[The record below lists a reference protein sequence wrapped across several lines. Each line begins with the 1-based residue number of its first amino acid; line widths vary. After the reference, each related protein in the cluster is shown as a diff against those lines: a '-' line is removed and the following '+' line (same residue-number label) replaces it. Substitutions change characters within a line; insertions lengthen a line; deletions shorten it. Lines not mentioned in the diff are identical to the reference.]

1 MTKTIIVGWD
11 GATWDLLAPWAEA
24 GLLPNV
30 ARLLAQGAHGPL
42 QSTIQPLTA
51 VAWSSFLTGSRPGK
65 HGLYDFV
72 GRVPGSYD
80 VQLTGR
86 AHRRTAGLW
95 QYLSQ
100 AEKKIIAINVPM
112 MVPVTPVNGILVG
125 GIDAPGLSEQTVYP
139 AGFIPELNRIA
150 PNYRIAASER
160 SLADWH
166 DSLHAMVAG
175 REKLTLHLR
184 DNQAWDCLMV
194 VFNATDIVQH
204 IFWGHMAQGKQSF
217 ADTILS
223 IYQACDRILGR
234 LLDGLDDETTL
245 ILMSDHGAGP
255 IKGAININRYLE
267 EGGFLA
273 RRRTED
279 GGQKSSPMLRLVQLG
294 KRWLPPQVRYVLR
307 RQLGGL
313 RDRMESQLVANAYD
327 WSQTKVYS
335 LGSYGNL
342 FFNVTGREPNGLVHP
357 DEIETLTSQLTQ
369 HLHAL
374 TDPETGQRLVK
385 KVWRREELYEG
396 AGLPSAPDLV
406 IEWADY
412 GYEVRTRFGSDS
424 ERVFSRTMPLNDFAP
439 ETLLAGTHRMAGIL
453 AAVGRGVVPG
463 RVAHTHITD
472 LAPTILHLL
481 GQPVP
486 TSMDGQV
493 ISQLVQGLGAVRFGD
508 GLEGDEGVPAGLQD
522 EEAAIIEE
530 RLRSL
535 GYLS

>member
-1 MTKTIIVGWD
+1 MKVIVIGWD
-11 GATWDLLAPWAEA
+11 GATWDLLKPWAEQ

-30 ARLLAQGAHGPL
+30 ARLLAGGAHGPL
-42 QSTIQPLTA
+42 RSTIQPLTA

-86 AHRRTAGLW
+86 AHRQVPGLW
-95 QYLSQ
+95 QYLSE
-100 AEKKIIAINVPM
+100 AGKRVIAVNVPM

-139 AGFIPELNRIA
+139 AGFISELSQTT

-160 SLADWH
+160 TLADWSH
-166 DSLHAMVAG
+166 SLHEMVAG

-184 DNQAWDCLMV
+184 DNHEWDCLMV
-194 VFNATDIVQH
+194 VFSATDIVQH
-204 IFWGHMAQGKQSF
+204 VFWGHMERDELPY

-223 IYQACDRILGR
+223 IYQACDRILGQ
-234 LLDGLDDETTL
+234 LLDGLNNDTTL

-255 IKGAININRYLE
+255 IKGAVNINRYLE
-267 EGGFLA
+267 EGGFLVG
-273 RRRTED
+273 RRTED
-279 GGQKSSPMLRLVQLG
+279 GGRNSSLVLRLVQVG
-294 KRWLPPQVRYVLR
+294 KRWLPPQVRYWLR
-307 RQLGGL
+307 RQFGGW

-327 WSQTKVYS
+327 WSRTKVYS

-342 FFNVTGREPNGLVHP
+342 FLNVSGREPQGIVHP
-357 DEIETLTSQLTQ
+357 HEIEPLTQ
-369 HLHAL
+369 QISAHLHQL
-374 TDPETGQRLVK
+374 TDPETGQKLVK
-385 KVWRREELYEG
+385 KVWRREELYQG
-396 AGLPSAPDLV
+396 DDLSSAPDLI

-412 GYEVRTRFGSDS
+412 GYEVRTRFGADS
-424 ERVFSRTMPLNDFAP
+424 EQVFSRTMPLNDFAP
-439 ETLLAGTHRMAGIL
+439 ETLLAGTHRMEGIL
-453 AAVGRGVVPG
+453 AGMGRGVFPG
-463 RVAHTHITD
+463 RVANTHITD

-486 TSMDGQV
+486 TSMDGKV
-493 ISQLVQGLGAVRFGD
+493 IPQLTNNLGEVRFGG
-508 GLEGDEGVPAGLQD
+508 GLESDGVPAGLQD
-522 EEAAIIEE
+522 EDAAIIEE